1 MKVKNLNKSS
11 IKTRKIIKKTFAELL
26 AEKKELDKITVTE
39 LVNRAEINRGT
50 FYAHYDDIYS
60 VAEDYES
67 ELIEYFFD
75 NTKLIKSKNFY
86 EFIDLFFDY
95 FKKNDENY
103 KMLCRSND
111 FLFAAQK
118 ITSLA
123 SNKILELCYEDY
135 SLKRK
140 KYVDLEINIFI
151 EGLVCEYVK
160 YCRNYSSR
168 TLDELYEYTI
178 DWFKTFEEK
187 RLK

>member
-60 VAEDYES
+60 VAEDYEN

-103 KMLCRSND
+103 KMLFRSND

>member
-60 VAEDYES
+60 VAEDYEN

-95 FKKNDENY
+95 FKKMM
-103 KMLCRSND
+103 KIIKC
-111 FLFAAQK
+111 FADQM
-118 ITSLA
+118 IFYLR
-123 SNKILELCYEDY
+123 
-135 SLKRK
+135 RK
-140 KYVDLEINIFI
+140 KL
-151 EGLVCEYVK
+151 L
-160 YCRNYSSR
+160 
-168 TLDELYEYTI
+168 L
-178 DWFKTFEEK
+178 
-187 RLK
+187 